1 MGGGVGG
8 GQLMKEQ
15 KFSRTAFSTAFFRY
29 MHINVSESMH
39 VVIVPERFSE
49 ASVKATTS
57 ADIHVIMKKG
67 DVGR

>member
-1 MGGGVGG
+1 M
-8 GQLMKEQ
+8 
-15 KFSRTAFSTAFFRY
+15 FSRTAFSTAFFRY